1 MRKWKAWLF
10 ALAVLI
16 GIGTI
21 GTVSVT
27 AEAQNLNQGKRV
39 LFISSYSYGWDTV
52 QTQIEGIKAGVDE
65 NTTVDYEFMD
75 TKRFRTKEST
85 EMFYTMLKYHLDH
98 SDPYDVVIVGDD
110 AALRFAMAFREDL
123 FDGIPIVFEG
133 VNDEEYAL
141 EAAKNPLVTGI
152 LEKLSVE
159 KNIDMA
165 LKVNPSADKVVAI
178 LDDSVTGEAE
188 RKNFYSAEAKY
199 PELEFS
205 EINSSE
211 LTTAKLQQAVS
222 KVDENTILIYIVMSN
237 DGSGK
242 QYTNAQAIR
251 MLVTYSKVPVYRMV
265 EAGIGDGLLGGNVV
279 SMYKSGEIAAQ
290 MAMDIANGTD
300 SAEINVVKDS
310 PNIYCVDEDVMRKFG
325 LEASQFPKDTEFV
338 NHREGFFARNREALI
353 PALILIAALNVIIC
367 WVCFD
372 NYRRRKL
379 LQELEQARAIMES
392 ASQHDFLTG
401 LPNRSKFMK
410 DLEQLIEA
418 RIPCTVMMLDIDNF
432 KKINDTY
439 GHTAG
444 DEALQQVANR
454 LKDMQSQILT
464 SYRFAGDEFILI
476 LRSSQSMLV
485 EKTAYQCRQVFA
497 KDVTLCGTKRRI
509 GGSIGIASYPKD
521 TDNLEQL
528 IDSNEEERYKDENEL
543 KGKIE
548 EIFERELIQAEALN
562 FIRGRSLI
570 QTYLIIDEAQN
581 TTPNQIKGIITRA
594 GKNTK
599 IILLGDPNQ
608 IDRPFLD
615 ERTNGLSYAA
625 EHMKGSSLCWQITMS
640 PEECERSEL
649 AMDAIQRLE
658 KRTEKKE
665 YR

>member
-21 GTVSVT
+21 GTVSMK

-251 MLVTYSKVPVYRMV
+251 MVVTYSKVPVYRMV
-265 EAGIGDGLLGGNVV
+265 EDGIGDGLLGGNVV

-300 SAEINVVKDS
+300 SAEIN
-310 PNIYCVDEDVMRKFG
+310 G

-338 NHREGFFARNREALI
+338 NHRENFFVRNREALI
-353 PALILIAALNVIIC
+353 PALILITALNVIIC

-379 LQELEQARAIMES
+379 LQELEQARAIMEA

-410 DLEQLIEA
+410 DLEQMIDA
-418 RIPCTVMMLDIDNF
+418 KVPCTVMMLDIDNF

-454 LKDMQSQILT
+454 LKEMQSQILT

-476 LRSSQSMLV
+476 LRSSQNMLV
-485 EKTAYQCRQVFA
+485 EKTAYQCRQVFT
-497 KDVTLCGTKRRI
+497 KDVVLCGTKRKI

-528 IDSNEEERYKDENEL
+528 IVCADDAMYQVKKNGKNDFAFYKKPEEETTD
-543 KGKIE
+543 
-548 EIFERELIQAEALN
+548 
-562 FIRGRSLI
+562 
-570 QTYLIIDEAQN
+570 N
-581 TTPNQIKGIITRA
+581 TQ
-594 GKNTK
+594 
-599 IILLGDPNQ
+599 
-608 IDRPFLD
+608 
-615 ERTNGLSYAA
+615 
-625 EHMKGSSLCWQITMS
+625 
-640 PEECERSEL
+640 
-649 AMDAIQRLE
+649 
-658 KRTEKKE
+658 
-665 YR
+665 

>member
-21 GTVSVT
+21 GTVSMK

-75 TKRFRTKEST
+75 TKRFRTEESIAMFG
-85 EMFYTMLKYHLDH
+85 EMMKYHLDH

-110 AALRFAMAFREDL
+110 AALRYAMAFREEL

-141 EAAKNPLVTGI
+141 EAAKNPLVTGM

-178 LDDSVTGEAE
+178 LDDSMTGEAE
-188 RKNFYSAEAKY
+188 RKNFYSAESEY
-199 PELEFS
+199 PGLEFS

-211 LTTAKLQQAVS
+211 LTTAQLQQAVS
-222 KVDENTILIYIVMSN
+222 KVDENTILIYIVMSK

-242 QYTNAQAIR
+242 QYTIAQAVR
-251 MLVTYSKVPVYRMV
+251 MLVNYSKVPVYRMV

-353 PALILIAALNVIIC
+353 PALILITALNVIIC

-401 LPNRSKFMK
+401 LPNRSKLMK
-410 DLEQLIEA
+410 DLEQL
-418 RIPCTVMMLDIDNF
+418 RVRD
-432 KKINDTY
+432 
-439 GHTAG
+439 
-444 DEALQQVANR
+444 
-454 LKDMQSQILT
+454 
-464 SYRFAGDEFILI
+464 I
-476 LRSSQSMLV
+476 LRGNHYPPVRITVSMEELLNSAMNQNFIPV
-485 EKTAYQCRQVFA
+485 V
-497 KDVTLCGTKRRI
+497 DDS
-509 GGSIGIASYPKD
+509 GSFIGIVTRKD
-521 TDNLEQL
+521 
-528 IDSNEEERYKDENEL
+528 IIRY
-543 KGKIE
+543 
-548 EIFERELIQAEALN
+548 FA
-562 FIRGRSLI
+562 
-570 QTYLIIDEAQN
+570 
-581 TTPNQIKGIITRA
+581 
-594 GKNTK
+594 
-599 IILLGDPNQ
+599 
-608 IDRPFLD
+608 
-615 ERTNGLSYAA
+615 
-625 EHMKGSSLCWQITMS
+625 
-640 PEECERSEL
+640 
-649 AMDAIQRLE
+649 
-658 KRTEKKE
+658 TEKDNEKP
-665 YR
+665 YLLRKIV

>member
-444 DEALQQVANR
+444 DEALQQIANR

-528 IDSNEEERYKDENEL
+528 IVCADDAMYKVKKN
-543 KGKIE
+543 
-548 EIFERELIQAEALN
+548 
-562 FIRGRSLI
+562 
-570 QTYLIIDEAQN
+570 
-581 TTPNQIKGIITRA
+581 
-594 GKNTK
+594 GKNDFAYYEKPT
-599 IILLGDPNQ
+599 
-608 IDRPFLD
+608 
-615 ERTNGLSYAA
+615 
-625 EHMKGSSLCWQITMS
+625 
-640 PEECERSEL
+640 EE
-649 AMDAIQRLE
+649 
-658 KRTEKKE
+658 
-665 YR
+665 

>member
-1 MRKWKAWLF
+1 MLELGGRNMRKWKAWLF

-65 NTTVDYEFMD
+65 NTTIDYEFMD
-75 TKRFRTKEST
+75 TKRFRTDEWLN
-85 EMFYTMLKYHLDH
+85 MFHDMLKYHLENT
-98 SDPYDVVIVGDD
+98 DPYDVVIVGDD
-110 AALRFAMAFREDL
+110 AALQFAMEYREEL
-123 FDGIPIVFEG
+123 FPEIPVVFEG
-133 VNDEEYAL
+133 VNDEEYAMK
-141 EAAKNPLVTGI
+141 AAENPLVTGI
-152 LEKLSVE
+152 IEKLSVE

-165 LKVNPSADKVVAI
+165 LKVNPTADKVVAI
-178 LDDSVTGEAE
+178 LDDSVTADAE
-188 RKNFYSAEAKY
+188 RKNFYNSAENY

-205 EINSSE
+205 EINAAE
-211 LTTAKLQQAVS
+211 LETARLQQAIS
-222 KVDENTILIYIVMSN
+222 KVDDKTILIYIVMSK

-242 QYTNAQAIR
+242 QYTSDQAVR
-251 MLVTYSKVPVYRMV
+251 MVVNYSKVPVYRMV

-338 NHREGFFARNREALI
+338 NHRENFFVRNREALI
-353 PALILIAALNVIIC
+353 PALILITALNVIIC

-379 LQELEQARAIMES
+379 LQELEQARAIME
-392 ASQHDFLTG
+392 AAAQHDFLTG

-410 DLEQLIEA
+410 DLEQMIDA
-418 RIPCTVMMLDIDNF
+418 KVPCTVMMLDIDNF

-454 LKDMQSQILT
+454 LKEMQSQILT

-476 LRSSQSMLV
+476 LRSSQNMLV
-485 EKTAYQCRQVFA
+485 EKTAYQCRQVFT
-497 KDVTLCGTKRRI
+497 KDVVLCGTKRKI

-528 IDSNEEERYKDENEL
+528 IVCADDAMYQVKKNGKNDFAFYKKPEEETTN
-543 KGKIE
+543 
-548 EIFERELIQAEALN
+548 
-562 FIRGRSLI
+562 
-570 QTYLIIDEAQN
+570 N
-581 TTPNQIKGIITRA
+581 TQ
-594 GKNTK
+594 
-599 IILLGDPNQ
+599 
-608 IDRPFLD
+608 
-615 ERTNGLSYAA
+615 
-625 EHMKGSSLCWQITMS
+625 
-640 PEECERSEL
+640 
-649 AMDAIQRLE
+649 
-658 KRTEKKE
+658 
-665 YR
+665 

>member
-21 GTVSVT
+21 GTVSMK

-65 NTTVDYEFMD
+65 NTTIDYEFMD
-75 TKRFRTKEST
+75 TKRFRTDEWLN
-85 EMFYTMLKYHLDH
+85 MFHDMLKYHLENT
-98 SDPYDVVIVGDD
+98 DPYDVVIVGDD
-110 AALRFAMAFREDL
+110 AALQFAMEYREEL
-123 FDGIPIVFEG
+123 FPEIPVVFEG
-133 VNDEEYAL
+133 VNDEEYAMK
-141 EAAKNPLVTGI
+141 AAENPLVTGI
-152 LEKLSVE
+152 IEKLSVE

-165 LKVNPSADKVVAI
+165 LKVNPTADKVVAI
-178 LDDSVTGEAE
+178 LDDSVTADAE
-188 RKNFYSAEAKY
+188 RKNFYNSAENY

-205 EINSSE
+205 EINAAE
-211 LTTAKLQQAVS
+211 LETARLQQAIS
-222 KVDENTILIYIVMSN
+222 KVDDKTILIYIVMSK

-242 QYTNAQAIR
+242 QYTSDQAVR
-251 MLVTYSKVPVYRMV
+251 MVVNYSKVPVYRMV

-338 NHREGFFARNREALI
+338 NHRENFFVRNREALI
-353 PALILIAALNVIIC
+353 PALILITALNVIIC

-379 LQELEQARAIMES
+379 LQELEQARAIME
-392 ASQHDFLTG
+392 AAAQHDFLTG

-410 DLEQLIEA
+410 DLEQMIDA
-418 RIPCTVMMLDIDNF
+418 KVPCTVMMLDIDNF

-454 LKDMQSQILT
+454 LKEMQSQILT

-476 LRSSQSMLV
+476 LRSSQNMLV
-485 EKTAYQCRQVFA
+485 EKTAYQCRQVFT
-497 KDVTLCGTKRRI
+497 KDVVLCGTKRKI

-521 TDNLEQL
+521 TDNLEQRQ
-528 IDSNEEERYKDENEL
+528 E
-543 KGKIE
+543 
-548 EIFERELIQAEALN
+548 
-562 FIRGRSLI
+562 
-570 QTYLIIDEAQN
+570 
-581 TTPNQIKGIITRA
+581 
-594 GKNTK
+594 
-599 IILLGDPNQ
+599 
-608 IDRPFLD
+608 
-615 ERTNGLSYAA
+615 
-625 EHMKGSSLCWQITMS
+625 
-640 PEECERSEL
+640 
-649 AMDAIQRLE
+649 
-658 KRTEKKE
+658 
-665 YR
+665 

>member
-21 GTVSVT
+21 GTVSMK

-65 NTTVDYEFMD
+65 NTTIDYEFMD
-75 TKRFRTKEST
+75 TKRFRTDEWLN
-85 EMFYTMLKYHLDH
+85 MFHDMLKYHLENT
-98 SDPYDVVIVGDD
+98 DPYDVVIVGDD
-110 AALRFAMAFREDL
+110 AALQFAMEYREEL
-123 FDGIPIVFEG
+123 FPEIPVVFEG
-133 VNDEEYAL
+133 VNDEEYAMK
-141 EAAKNPLVTGI
+141 AAENPLVTGI
-152 LEKLSVE
+152 IEKLSVE

-165 LKVNPSADKVVAI
+165 LKVNPTADKVVAI
-178 LDDSVTGEAE
+178 LDDSVTADAE
-188 RKNFYSAEAKY
+188 RKNFYNSAENY

-205 EINSSE
+205 EINAAE
-211 LTTAKLQQAVS
+211 LETARLQQAIS
-222 KVDENTILIYIVMSN
+222 KVDENTILIYIVMSK

-242 QYTNAQAIR
+242 QYTSDQAVR
-251 MLVTYSKVPVYRMV
+251 MVVNYSKVPVYRMV

-338 NHREGFFARNREALI
+338 NHRESFFARNREALI
-353 PALILIAALNVIIC
+353 PALILITALNVIIC

-379 LQELEQARAIMES
+379 LQELEQARAIMEA

-410 DLEQLIEA
+410 DLEQMIDA
-418 RIPCTVMMLDIDNF
+418 KVPCTVMMLDIDNF

-454 LKDMQSQILT
+454 LKEMQSQILT

-476 LRSSQSMLV
+476 LRSSQNMLV
-485 EKTAYQCRQVFA
+485 EKTAYQCRQVFT
-497 KDVTLCGTKRRI
+497 KDVVLCGTKRKI

-528 IDSNEEERYKDENEL
+528 IVCADDAMYQVKKNGKNDFAFYKKPEEETTN
-543 KGKIE
+543 
-548 EIFERELIQAEALN
+548 
-562 FIRGRSLI
+562 
-570 QTYLIIDEAQN
+570 N
-581 TTPNQIKGIITRA
+581 TQ
-594 GKNTK
+594 
-599 IILLGDPNQ
+599 
-608 IDRPFLD
+608 
-615 ERTNGLSYAA
+615 
-625 EHMKGSSLCWQITMS
+625 
-640 PEECERSEL
+640 
-649 AMDAIQRLE
+649 
-658 KRTEKKE
+658 
-665 YR
+665 